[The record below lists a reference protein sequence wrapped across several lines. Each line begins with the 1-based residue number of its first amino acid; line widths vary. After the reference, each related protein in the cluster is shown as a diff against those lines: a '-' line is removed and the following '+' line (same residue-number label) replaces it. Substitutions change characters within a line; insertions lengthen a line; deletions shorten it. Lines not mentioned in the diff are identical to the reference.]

1 MSDITQQNR
10 SELPSTK
17 SLLKAT
23 AIALAI
29 AALTLATVVLPAEY
43 GIDLTGLGTRLGLT
57 AMSAELPEEPMQP
70 ATIAAAETSPAI
82 EESLSTLT
90 AVWRNPAAYRSDEMS
105 LTLQPNE
112 GAEIKAQMRTGERF
126 MFSWTAENGVVNFD
140 MHGEAVDA
148 KNGEFTSYWKGRA
161 QASGNG
167 AFVAPFDGTHG
178 WYWRNRGESPVTVRV
193 RTSGYYEQLYR
204 P

>member
-1 MSDITQQNR
+1 MSDITHQNR

-23 AIALAI
+23 GIALAI
-29 AALTLATVVLPAEY
+29 AALTLATFVLPAEY

-57 AMSAELPEEPMQP
+57 AMSAELPDQAVQSAPIAPAEP
-70 ATIAAAETSPAI
+70 APAI
-82 EESLSTLT
+82 EEPASALS
-90 AVWRNPAAYRSDEMS
+90 AVWKNPAAYRSDEMS

-112 GAEIKAQMRTGERF
+112 GAEIKAKMSTGERF
-126 MFSWTAENGVVNFD
+126 VFSWAAENGVVNFD
-140 MHGEAVDA
+140 MHGEAFDA
-148 KNGEFTSYWKGRA
+148 KNDEFTSYWKGKA
-161 QASGNG
+161 QASGHG

-178 WYWRNRGESPVTVRV
+178 WYWRNRGGSPVTVRV

>member
-23 AIALAI
+23 GIALAI

-57 AMSAELPEEPMQP
+57 AMSAELPEEAVQPEPIAPAEPSP
-70 ATIAAAETSPAI
+70 AT
-82 EESLSTLT
+82 EESVSALT
-90 AVWRNPAAYRSDEMS
+90 AVWKNAAAYRSDAMS

-112 GAEIKAQMRTGERF
+112 GAEIKARMRTGERF
-126 MFSWTAENGVVNFD
+126 VFSWVAENGVVNFD
-140 MHGEAVDA
+140 MHGEAFDA
-148 KNGEFTSYWKGRA
+148 KNDEFTSYWKGKA
-161 QASGNG
+161 QASGHG

-178 WYWRNRGESPVTVRV
+178 WYWRNRGQSPVTVRV
-193 RTSGYYEQLYR
+193 RTSGYYEQLFR